1 MRRGADITSLSVYEL
16 VRLVPGREGG
26 AVPTV
31 DILSLG
37 ASESKKWNI
46 KGKMVALQCTH
57 ADADAVVEE

>member
-1 MRRGADITSLSVYEL
+1 MRRGADISSLSVYE
-16 VRLVPGREGG
+16 LVPGREGG

-46 KGKMVALQCTH
+46 KGKMVALQCTQ